1 METKSNATA
10 KVYDRYYRVSVHGSM
25 PHLDDINL
33 DAWTLATE
41 RPRGSHFEC
50 GTDIEYNYWLT
61 HSEVIDKIN
70 RGDFCDSMFAI
81 GKLTELFCEA
91 ENFMDELTKRGN
103 SYGDMWFRIIEHGGN
118 RDIDGAVK
126 SPTRPSDITGLY
138 DDNDRATY
146 KTLGEVM
153 GQCPELLPM
162 AIYIHDH
169 MNIK

>member
-1 METKSNATA
+1 METKNNTTA
-10 KVYDRYYRVSVHGSM
+10 KVFDRYYRVSVHGSM

-50 GTDIEYNYWLT
+50 GTDVEYSYWLT
-61 HSEVIDKIN
+61 HSEVIDKIAS
-70 RGDFCDSMFAI
+70 GAFCDSTFAV
-81 GKLTELFCEA
+81 GKLTELYCEA
-91 ENFMDELTKRGN
+91 SHWLDSLKDDP
-103 SYGDMWFRIIEHGGN
+103 SYRDMWFCIIEHGGN

-126 SPTRPSDITGLY
+126 NPTRPSDIVGMY

-162 AIYIHDH
+162 AICVHDR
-169 MNIK
+169 MTIK